1 MAQDI
6 AVAESLRKSKYKAL
20 IILLKVIPMLIALC
34 YVINTFLWIFG
45 INAEL
50 FSYIGSTSLLT
61 LMFLYLASHVFE
73 FCEYHR
79 MFLHYVLVDNIVS
92 CIDYYFEIGIHY
104 VIYLTIIGLF
114 LFLILYLHQKET
126 RYDRLNK
133 TTAH

>member
-1 MAQDI
+1 MA
-6 AVAESLRKSKYKAL
+6 AVESLRKSKYKAL
-20 IILLKVIPMLIALC
+20 IILLKVIPMLIAIC
-34 YVINTFLWIFG
+34 YIVNTFLWIFG

-50 FSYIGSTSLLT
+50 FSYVGSVSILT
-61 LMFLYLASHVFE
+61 LAFLYLASYVFE

-79 MFLHYVLVDNIVS
+79 TFLHYVLTDNIVS

-104 VIYLTIIGLF
+104 IIYLIIIGLF

-126 RYDRLNK
+126 KNDRLDK

>member
-1 MAQDI
+1 MA
-6 AVAESLRKSKYKAL
+6 AVESLRKSKYKAL
-20 IILLKVIPMLIALC
+20 IILLKVIPMLIAIC
-34 YVINTFLWIFG
+34 YIVNTFLWIFG

-50 FSYIGSTSLLT
+50 FSYVGSVSILT
-61 LMFLYLASHVFE
+61 LAFLYLASYVFE

-79 MFLHYVLVDNIVS
+79 MFLHYVLTDNIVS

-104 VIYLTIIGLF
+104 IIYLIIIGLF

-126 RYDRLNK
+126 KNDRLDK